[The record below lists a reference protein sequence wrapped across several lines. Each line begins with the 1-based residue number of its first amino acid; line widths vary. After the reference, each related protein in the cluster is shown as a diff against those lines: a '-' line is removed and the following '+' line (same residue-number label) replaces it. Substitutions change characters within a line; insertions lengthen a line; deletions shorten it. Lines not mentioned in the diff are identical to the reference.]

1 MAAITINS
9 RVDTVEGNHRVLYI
23 DGTVATTGDTISK
36 AALGYNNVISVQ
48 VTPETAV
55 AAGATWSAGEITVY
69 HATGQSADLQIRVV
83 CN

>member
-1 MAAITINS
+1 MADVTINS
-9 RVDTVEGNHRVLYI
+9 RVDTVEGNHRVLYL
-23 DGTVATTGDTISK
+23 DCTVATTGDTIAK

-55 AAGATWSAGEITVY
+55 AAGATWTAGTITIY
-69 HATGQSADLQIRVV
+69 HATGQSADLQVRVV